1 MLASVAFPSTWS
13 NPDPG
18 TEPAGHVERR
28 LVSSTTSTRVLIVDD
43 HRMFAELVANVLARH
58 DDISVCGV
66 ASNGDEALVAIANDA
81 PDVVVLDYAL
91 PGGDGVAVAREIR
104 RVAPAV
110 EVIMLTGLS
119 NDEVLRAA
127 VLAGC
132 AGFVTKDKA
141 VDELVAAVR
150 SVRDGRSAIDPEATA
165 RLASPAKARARRD
178 RFDLTAR
185 EQEVLALLAEGLT
198 TREIAESLFIS
209 NNTAR
214 NHVQR
219 LIAKLGA
226 HSRLGAVATARREGL
241 VRHAEVS

>member
-1 MLASVAFPSTWS
+1 
-13 NPDPG
+13 
-18 TEPAGHVERR
+18 
-28 LVSSTTSTRVLIVDD
+28 
-43 HRMFAELVANVLARH
+43 
-58 DDISVCGV
+58 
-66 ASNGDEALVAIANDA
+66 
-81 PDVVVLDYAL
+81 VVVLDYAL
-91 PGGDGVAVAREIR
+91 PGEDGVSVARRIR
-104 RVAPAV
+104 QVAPHAG
-110 EVIMLTGLS
+110 VIMLTGLA

-127 VLAGC
+127 VVAGC

-165 RLASPAKARARRD
+165 RLATSPRTRMRSD

-185 EQEVLALLAEGLT
+185 EREVLALLGEGLT
-198 TREIAESLFIS
+198 TREIADALFIS

-226 HSRLGAVATARREGL
+226 HSRLGAVATARRAGL
-241 VRHAEVS
+241 VSPAEVS

>member
-1 MLASVAFPSTWS
+1 
-13 NPDPG
+13 
-18 TEPAGHVERR
+18 
-28 LVSSTTSTRVLIVDD
+28 
-43 HRMFAELVANVLARH
+43 MFSELVANVFSRH
-58 DDISVCGV
+58 DDMTVTGIASTGADAV
-66 ASNGDEALVAIANDA
+66 AFIAKET

-91 PGGDGVAVAREIR
+91 PGDDGVSVARQIR
-104 RVAPAV
+104 QVAPQAAI
-110 EVIMLTGLS
+110 IMLTGLA

-127 VLAGC
+127 VVAGC

-165 RLASPAKARARRD
+165 RLATSPKTRRSD

-185 EQEVLALLAEGLT
+185 EREVLGLLAEGLT
-198 TREIAESLFIS
+198 TREIADALFIS

-226 HSRLGAVATARREGL
+226 HSRLGAVATARRAGL
-241 VRHAEVS
+241 VSPAEVS